1 MENESENNLSFK
13 DKLQN
18 ILENNKKK
26 ITVIFII
33 LVLVIGG
40 VTYNNYSQNLKH
52 SEISEKYVIA
62 GIYLTQNKKEESR
75 KTYKEIVLSNNNFYS
90 PLALNNLI
98 DNNLEKNETEILK
111 LFEIIEK
118 LKVDKEQ
125 KNLFKIKKALYLISI
140 SKKDEGNK
148 LLEEIISENSVWKNV
163 AIEIKE

>member
-1 MENESENNLSFK
+1 MESEFENKLSFK

-18 ILENNKKK
+18 ILKNNKKK
-26 ITVIFII
+26 ITII
-33 LVLVIGG
+33 LIIIILAIGG
-40 VTYNNYSQNLKH
+40 IVYNNYSQNLRH
-52 SEISEKYVIA
+52 IQISEKYIIA
-62 GIYLTQNKKEESR
+62 GIYLTQNKIEESK
-75 KTYKEIVLSNNNFYS
+75 KTYKEIILSNNNFYS

-98 DNNLEKNETEILK
+98 DNNLEQNETEILK
-111 LFEIIEK
+111 FFEILEK

>member
-1 MENESENNLSFK
+1 MENELENNLSFK

-18 ILENNKKK
+18 ILKSNQKK
-26 ITVIFII
+26 IVII
-33 LVLVIGG
+33 LLIVLLVISG
-40 VTYNNYSQNLKH
+40 VAYKNYSQNLKH
-52 SEISEKYVIA
+52 YQISEKYIKA
-62 GIYLTQNKKEESR
+62 GIYLTQNKKEES
-75 KTYKEIVLSNNNFYS
+75 KKIYKEIVLSNNNFYS

-98 DNNLEKNETEILK
+98 DNNLEQNEIEILK
-111 LFEIIEK
+111 LFETIEK

-140 SKKDEGNK
+140 LKKDEGNK